1 MNAKTE
7 FLELIGTKK
16 VKCAEINYVRDGWRI
31 REDYVRDGWR
41 IREERERLNTEHSLK
56 VGYSPQELIE
66 FLDSL
71 DFDYDDG
78 YGTQELFGTVWFE
91 MREWA
96 ERCEDEGHE
105 WWEIKSY
112 PQIPKNL
119 KIK

>member
-16 VKCAEINYVRDGWRI
+16 VKCAEIN
-31 REDYVRDGWR
+31 YVRDGWR

-96 ERCEDEGHE
+96 EREEYDGSEN
-105 WWEIKSY
+105 WIIKSY
-112 PQIPKNL
+112 PEIPKNL